1 MSLKY
6 ILLIFKARLWI
17 MMLAFL
23 TTLLLAGL
31 ICFVLPKKYE
41 PLTTLLVN
49 SSDPN
54 PVTGEASS
62 TDRNYVKTQETVI
75 ASDRISREV
84 VRRLSLDTD
93 QYWLSQ
99 FLQHGGQGDVRTWI
113 GDALETD
120 LTIADTMGTN
130 IISLSYKS
138 PDAKFATV
146 VVNTFREVYIDTVLA
161 LRVDPSQRTA
171 KWFDQQVTELRAQ
184 VVAAQKRLTTAQNA
198 KGIVQVSGQQDVET
212 EKLNSIAIEL
222 SNAKA
227 AMATAK
233 ISDAQNS
240 AGTGNAAEQ
249 ELRAEIG
256 KTDAKIAATGV
267 QLGKNHPDYLALLS
281 DKRSL
286 EARLGQEKAQNLFAN
301 SRRVG
306 ASADQVRQLEAAFE
320 AQKAK
325 VMVTKGNQDNLS
337 VLVNEVTQKQ
347 AQLQSVMQRAGQL
360 HMEGQLS
367 NTSISTISE
376 ATVPTDATYPKIPLI
391 MAAATALGISLAF
404 GLGFLAEMVDR
415 RVRSPEDFEASINA
429 PVLAVLPRSSDKYS
443 VRDKIFNLFSFRKLS
458 KSGAS

>member
-17 MMLAFL
+17 MLLAFL
-23 TTLLLAGL
+23 TTVLLAGL
-31 ICFVLPKKYE
+31 ICLVLPKKYE
-41 PLTTLLVN
+41 ALTTLLVN
-49 SSDPN
+49 TSDPN

-62 TDRNYVKTQETVI
+62 TDRNYLKTQETVI

-99 FLQHGGQGDVRTWI
+99 FLKNGRQGDVRTWI
-113 GDALETD
+113 GDALEQD
-120 LTIADTMGTN
+120 LIIADTMGTN

-138 PDAKFATV
+138 TDAKFATV
-146 VVNTFREVYIDTVLA
+146 VVNSFRDVYIDTVLA

-171 KWFDQQVTELRAQ
+171 KWFDQQASELRAQ

-198 KGIVQVSGQQDVET
+198 RGIVQVNGQQDVEV
-212 EKLNSIAIEL
+212 EKLNSISTEL
-222 SNAKA
+222 SNAKV

-240 AGTGNAAEQ
+240 AGSDNAAEQ

-256 KTDAKIAATGV
+256 KTDAKIASTAF
-267 QLGKNHPDYLALLS
+267 QLGKNHPDYLALVS
-281 DKRSL
+281 DKYSL
-286 EARLGQEKAQNLFAN
+286 EARLDQETAKNRSAN
-301 SRRVG
+301 SKRVG
-306 ASADQVRQLEAAFE
+306 ASADQVHKLEAEFE

-325 VMVTKGNQDNLS
+325 VMASKGSQDNLN

-360 HMEGQLS
+360 HLEGQLS

-391 MAAATALGISLAF
+391 MAAATALGICLAF

-415 RVRSPEDFEASINA
+415 RVRSPDDFEASINA
-429 PVLAVLPRSSDKYS
+429 PVLAVLPRSTKSTS
-443 VRDKIFNLFSFRKLS
+443 LRDKVFDLFSSRKIS
-458 KSGAS
+458 TTGAS